1 MATWIFLRGLTRDSR
16 HWGDFIDAFK
26 NAFPDHPIVTL
37 DLAGNGHLHQR
48 SSRTR
53 VPDMVRD
60 CRVQLESRGI
70 APPYHVLALSLGAMV
85 ALAWALA
92 YPREIAAQVLI
103 NTSFR
108 PFNPFYERLRPANY
122 GRFLQLL
129 LSNAGACEWERAIL
143 QMTSN
148 RRDTSVLPL
157 WISWRLA
164 NPVTPRNALR
174 QLSAA
179 AQFEAPSDAPLVPTL
194 LLASANDQ
202 LVSVRC
208 SRVLARQW
216 VCPLVEHPSA
226 GHDVALDDGK
236 WVTDQVRAWLLKLD
250 IPY

>member
-16 HWGDFIDAFK
+16 HWGDFIDEFK

-70 APPYHVLALSLGAMV
+70 APPYHLLALSLGAMV

-108 PFNPFYERLRPANY
+108 PFSPFYERLRPANY
-122 GRFLQLL
+122 GKFLQLL

>member
-1 MATWIFLRGLTRDSR
+1 MATWIFLRGLTRDGR
-16 HWGDFIDAFK
+16 HWGDFIGEFK

-70 APPYHVLALSLGAMV
+70 APPYHLLALSLGAMV

-108 PFNPFYERLRPANY
+108 PFSPFYERLRPANY
-122 GRFLQLL
+122 GKFLQLL

-208 SRVLARQW
+208 SRELARQW
-216 VCPLVEHPSA
+216 LCPLVEHPSA